1 MVGGRR
7 GCYFGRTM
15 TSAAS
20 LSPLF
25 SPLTFRNGVRARN
38 CLAVAP
44 MTNLQSH
51 PDGALA
57 DAELQWLVRRAA
69 GGFGIVIT
77 CAAHVTLDGQG
88 WPGELGVYAEHLL
101 PGLTRLATALRENGA
116 LPLLQL
122 FHGGVRAPRQVTG
135 LVPFSASEIPDEPEA
150 PRAAS
155 EADLERVIHAF
166 RDAALRAH
174 RAGFAGVE
182 LHGAHGY
189 LFGQF
194 LSATLNRRSDAWG
207 GSLAGR
213 ARLLRCATQAVRA
226 AVPDSF
232 LVGVRISPEDFGN
245 AKGLDLDENLTLAGW
260 LAEDGIDFLHISLWD
275 AQRNTQKRPAEH
287 PIPLFRRA
295 CPAAVHLMVAGSV
308 WTAAEAES
316 LRARGAAIVALG
328 RAAIVNPD
336 WPRLATDPSWEPRR
350 PPLTTAELRERAL
363 SPVFIDYLR
372 NRKGFIAD

>member
-1 MVGGRR
+1 MNPAS
-7 GCYFGRTM
+7 
-15 TSAAS
+15 SAAPS
-20 LSPLF
+20 SLF
-25 SPLTFRNGVRARN
+25 SPLTFRNGARAKN
-38 CLAVAP
+38 CIALAP

-51 PDGALA
+51 PDGSLS

-88 WPGELGVYAEHLL
+88 WPGELGIYADHLL
-101 PGLTRLATALRENGA
+101 PGLTRLATALREHEA
-116 LPLLQL
+116 LPLVQL
-122 FHGGVRAPRQVTG
+122 FHGGVRAPQKVTG
-135 LVPFSASEIPDEPEA
+135 VQPVSASEIPGEPEA

-155 EADLERVIHAF
+155 EADIERILAAF
-166 RDAALRAH
+166 TDAARRAH
-174 RAGFAGVE
+174 KAGFAGVE

-194 LSATLNRRSDAWG
+194 LSATLNRRRDGWG

-213 ARLLRCATQAVRA
+213 ARLLRRATQAVRA

-245 AKGLDLDENLTLAGW
+245 AQGLDLDENLTLAGW
-260 LAEDGIDFLHISLWD
+260 LAEDGIDFLHVSLWD
-275 AQRNTQKRPAEH
+275 AQRNTKKRPDEH
-287 PIPLFRRA
+287 PLPLFRRA
-295 CPAAVHLMVAGSV
+295 CPADVQLMVAGSI
-308 WTAAEAES
+308 WTAAEAED
-316 LRARGAAIVALG
+316 LRARGASIVALA
-328 RAAIVNPD
+328 RAAIINPD
-336 WPRLATDPSWEPRR
+336 WPKQAAEPSWQPRR
-350 PPLTTAELRERAL
+350 PPVRTDELRERAL

>member
-1 MVGGRR
+1 
-7 GCYFGRTM
+7 M
-15 TSAAS
+15 TAAAP

-25 SPLTFRNGVRARN
+25 CPLTFRNGARARN

-51 PDGALA
+51 RDGSLS

-69 GGFGIVIT
+69 GGFGLVIT

-88 WPGELGVYAEHLL
+88 WPGELGVYADHLL
-101 PGLTRLATALRENGA
+101 PGLTQLAAALRENGA
-116 LPLLQL
+116 LPLVQL

-155 EADLERVIHAF
+155 EADLERVIDAF
-166 RDAALRAH
+166 RDAALRAY

-194 LSATLNRRSDAWG
+194 LSATLNRRSDDWG

-213 ARLLRCATQAVRA
+213 ARLLRRATQAVRA

-275 AQRNTQKRPAEH
+275 AQRNTQKSPTEH

-316 LRARGAAIVALG
+316 LQARGASIIALG

-336 WPRLATDPSWEPRR
+336 WPQLAVNPAWEPRR

-372 NRKGFIAD
+372 TRKGFIAD